1 MQLHLRRRQG
11 RAFERSMKK
20 LFHDRIEAGR
30 LLAAILGRYAD
41 CAGVLVLALPRGGVP
56 VGFEVAKSL
65 NAPLDIFVVRKL
77 GLPGD
82 EELAM
87 GAIASGNVRVLN
99 DEVVRSFGVSSRVV
113 DAVAEKESIELK
125 RRERLYRGGNAEPDA
140 TGKTILLVDDGI
152 ATGSTMR
159 AAVAALRQQGPSR
172 IIVAVPVAP
181 PATCKE
187 LQTEADEVV
196 TVIAP
201 ENFYAVGQWY
211 EIFDQTTDGQ
221 VTELYKRS
229 KRGHLG

>member
-1 MQLHLRRRQG
+1 
-11 RAFERSMKK
+11 
-20 LFHDRIEAGR
+20 
-30 LLAAILGRYAD
+30 
-41 CAGVLVLALPRGGVP
+41 
-56 VGFEVAKSL
+56 
-65 NAPLDIFVVRKL
+65 
-77 GLPGD
+77 
-82 EELAM
+82 
-87 GAIASGNVRVLN
+87 
-99 DEVVRSFGVSSRVV
+99 
-113 DAVAEKESIELK
+113 
-125 RRERLYRGGNAEPDA
+125 
-140 TGKTILLVDDGI
+140 
-152 ATGSTMR
+152 MR

-229 KRGHLG
+229 KRLDLG